1 MSVLE
6 TSGSGCLR
14 DAIPRVD
21 APGTGPLLLSVVFVR
36 RLPIHIHC
44 LRASPPHALLDGWPR
59 CRLISRLYCLKDC
72 SALRISTMNSIDG
85 SNRHIQADAAPPP
98 SLLAVVLDTNP
109 HAWAHLSSS
118 LSLSAALANILV
130 FINAH
135 LASGNANEV
144 AVIASHSH
152 KATFLYPT
160 PAAPK
165 PQTRNGANGDV
176 DMNGAQDS
184 RGAHVAENPN
194 KYRAFALVESAIL
207 KNFAKLLD
215 ETTES
220 HLTATPTTLIG
231 GALSL
236 ALTYISKSSIL
247 HAPTTASAES
257 MSLAALADSENAHVD
272 RIPLTSRI
280 LIVSVSGDLA
290 NQYIPVMNS
299 VFAAQRKKIPIDILK
314 LDGDTVL
321 LQQASDATGGVY
333 MKPDRP
339 EGLLQYLMMAYLPDA
354 TARTSL
360 VMPSAGGVDF
370 RASCFCHKK
379 VIDIGFVCSVCL
391 SSMPFFHPR

>member
-1 MSVLE
+1 
-6 TSGSGCLR
+6 
-14 DAIPRVD
+14 
-21 APGTGPLLLSVVFVR
+21 
-36 RLPIHIHC
+36 
-44 LRASPPHALLDGWPR
+44 
-59 CRLISRLYCLKDC
+59 
-72 SALRISTMNSIDG
+72 MNTIDG
-85 SNRHIQADAAPPP
+85 SNRHVITDIAPPP
-98 SLLAVVLDTNP
+98 SLLAIVLDTNP

-160 PAAPK
+160 PTPLQ
-165 PQTRNGANGDV
+165 PQLRNGANGDV
-176 DMNGAQDS
+176 EMNGAEANK
-184 RGAHVAENPN
+184 GPHVAENPN

-215 ETTES
+215 ETKES
-220 HLTATPTTLIG
+220 YLAATPTTLIG
-231 GALSL
+231 GAISL
-236 ALTYISKSSIL
+236 ALTYISKSTML
-247 HAPTTASAES
+247 HAPTAASAEN
-257 MSLAALADSENAHVD
+257 MSLAALADSENTHID

-299 VFAAQRKKIPIDILK
+299 IFAAQRKKIPIDILK
-314 LDGDTVL
+314 LAGDTVL

-339 EGLLQYLMMAYLPDA
+339 EGLLQYLMMAFLPDA
-354 TARTSL
+354 TARSSL
-360 VMPSAGGVDF
+360 VIPSAGGVDF
-370 RASCFCHKK
+370 RAACFCHRN
-379 VIDIGFVCSVCL
+379 VVDIGYVCSVCL
-391 SSMPFFHPR
+391 SSKLSPSRGCELELTHHSFLQL

>member
-1 MSVLE
+1 
-6 TSGSGCLR
+6 
-14 DAIPRVD
+14 
-21 APGTGPLLLSVVFVR
+21 
-36 RLPIHIHC
+36 
-44 LRASPPHALLDGWPR
+44 
-59 CRLISRLYCLKDC
+59 
-72 SALRISTMNSIDG
+72 MNTIDG

-160 PAAPK
+160 PATPQH
-165 PQTRNGANGDV
+165 QTRNGANGDV
-176 DMNGAQDS
+176 DMNGAEDS
-184 RGAHVAENPN
+184 RGAPVAENPN
-194 KYRAFALVESAIL
+194 KYRAFAQVESAIL

-215 ETTES
+215 ETTEN
-220 HLTATPTTLIG
+220 HLAATPTTLIG
-231 GALSL
+231 GAISL

-247 HAPTTASAES
+247 HAPTAASAES
-257 MSLAALADSENAHVD
+257 MSLAALADSENTHVD

-280 LIVSVSGDLA
+280 LVVSVSGDLA

-299 VFAAQRKKIPIDILK
+299 IFAAQRKKTPIDILK
-314 LDGDTVL
+314 LAGDTVL

-339 EGLLQYLMMAYLPDA
+339 EGLLQYLMMAFLPDA

-360 VMPSAGGVDF
+360 VIPSAGGVDF
-370 RASCFCHKK
+370 RAACFCHKK

-391 SSMPFFHPR
+391 SSMTII